1 MPPSHGPPIRED
13 ARPVL
18 AELDQVPGDVH
29 SLVKGAVVGAR
40 AIARHPVELPPG
52 GAASLPVRSMV

>member
-18 AELDQVPGDVH
+18 AELEQVPGDVH
-29 SLVKGAVVGAR
+29 SLVKGAR
-40 AIARHPVELPPG
+40 AIARHPVELRPG